1 MQCGK
6 KVTGVNKNKYQR
18 IGRDL
23 EHELAHGFELFSGVV
38 LSMKERVVG
47 HLPQLHHYITQL
59 PLCRERTQGKLL
71 PIQSYQLLVLKNT
84 VMCTVVSLLSPLT
97 EALSFLKRV

>member
-6 KVTGVNKNKYQR
+6 KVTGINKNKYET
-18 IGRDL
+18 IGTDL

-59 PLCRERTQGKLL
+59 PLCRERTQGELL
-71 PIQSYQLLVLKNT
+71 PMQSYQLLGLNNT
-84 VMCTVVSLLSPLT
+84 VMCAAVSLLSPLT
-97 EALSFLKRV
+97 EAFSFLKRV